1 MTVRVRGDW
10 SMEAGVIDVLLQLI
24 IEQPSW
30 LAFGVV
36 AILLYIVFMNPIKVM
51 RFHALLAG
59 LFEKLATR
67 AARHTVAADIRSK
80 VDSYVNDNHAEDILP
95 YKLRF
100 KWVVTVSAESYTEE
114 NDVIVVM
121 DYKRNND
128 RNFVNAIIEYTDKGF
143 LPDIRHDIPSKILTA
158 AELVIQEKIIRSQRS
173 GALSIFFDEV
183 VPSQIGKDEEI
194 KAFHS
199 TLNRINMLGF
209 FDNIWLNE
217 ILHSADVLR
226 SMDYDERY
234 KEMYDLAVFLETF
247 WERGTG
253 EDIPLK
259 HRGRV
264 FKLSVVLV
272 AKSDKVAQGTDLYT
286 KRVKNAFANNIKSV
300 YVTGIRHRYDFIAEV
315 IKSIK
320 NIFPEKLVW
329 VRTYKSHRR
338 MKEPQN
344 ASIAFLQY

>member
-1 MTVRVRGDW
+1 
-10 SMEAGVIDVLLQLI
+10 MEAGVIDTLLQLI
-24 IEQPSW
+24 VEQPSW

-36 AILLYIVFMNPIKVM
+36 AILLYIVFMNPIRVM
-51 RFHALLAG
+51 HFHALLAG

-80 VDSYVNDNHAEDILP
+80 VDSYVNDHHAEDILP

-100 KWVVTVSAESYTEE
+100 KWVATDNVESYTEKS
-114 NDVIVVM
+114 DVFVVM

-128 RNFVNAIIEYTDKGF
+128 RNFVNAIREYTDKGF

-158 AELVIQEKIIRSQRS
+158 AELVIQEKIIRSQRH

-183 VPSQIGKDEEI
+183 VPSQIGKDEEL

-209 FDNIWLNE
+209 FDNVWLNE
-217 ILHSADVLR
+217 ILQSADVLR
-226 SMDYDERY
+226 SMDHDERY
-234 KEMYDLAVFLETF
+234 KEIYDLAVFLETF
-247 WERGTG
+247 WERETG

-259 HRGRV
+259 HMGHV
-264 FKLSVVLV
+264 FKLNVVLV
-272 AKSDKVAQGTDLYT
+272 AKSDKVAQGSDLYT
-286 KRVKNAFANNIKSV
+286 WRVKSAFANKTKSV
-300 YVTGIRHRYDFIAEV
+300 YVTGIRHNYDFISEV

-338 MKEPQN
+338 LKKPQD
-344 ASIAFLQY
+344 AKIAFLRY